1 MFEVGLSRH
10 VASYPLLSGFAGL
23 LQRQEKHAEAAQ
35 VLCSCLRLFSS
46 QVPTVLSRLA
56 YCMYAA
62 GHPQKAATL
71 YKRVRHVSLS
81 RYSKKCMHIESI
93 AACGERSSLYGSRRA
108 AHKGYLYSAGTAA
121 SNKAP
126 PRAYQCEFQHHLHE
140 LQR

>member
-23 LQRQEKHAEAAQ
+23 LQRQEKPAEAAQ

-71 YKRVRHVSLS
+71 YKRVRRVSLS
-81 RYSKKCMHIESI
+81 SCSKKCMYTACI
-93 AACGERSSLYGSRRA
+93 AACGERSSLYGNRHG
-108 AHKGYLYSAGTAA
+108 AHKGVLHNAGTAA
-121 SNKAP
+121 SSKAP
-126 PRAYQCEFQHHLHE
+126 PRAHQREFQHHQHE